1 MHAIHHHHQNQQPQ
15 PAADVAVARRGLL
28 PVLLVAQLM
37 VVLDISATNIALPSL
52 ARDLHISAS
61 NIGWT
66 ITSYTLLFGSLL
78 LLGGRAADLLG
89 RRRVFFTG
97 LTVFTAC
104 SLASALATTAGWLFA
119 ARAGQGLGAAML
131 SPAALSII
139 TSSFQGPAR
148 MKALGAW
155 SAAGA
160 AGGAIGVL
168 MGGVLTQVADWRAI
182 FYINLPVAL
191 LVTLAGRHVVPADPA
206 QAKWRGLDLRGAVV
220 ATISLAALV
229 YGVSQAEVDGWTSSQ
244 TLGSGLAGLAG
255 LLAFAILERRAS
267 TPLLRVGRIR
277 DRAIGGG
284 FALMLVAAAVLF
296 GNFVTLSLYV
306 QGVLGKSPLTA
317 GLSFLPLAL
326 STAAGAHLGARIVGQ
341 FGIRVTMAGAF
352 LVATAG
358 AFFLAGLGAAGSYS
372 ADVLPGMIVVGLG
385 VGALMLCGGL
395 SILTGARPEEA
406 GMLSGLNTTGHEIG
420 GTLGIAAIVTVATAG
435 AGGLGAVGGTGI
447 DHAYLVI
454 GAVAAFGS
462 ILASIVLPSAQSF
475 LPKLQLSPNAMPE
488 H

>member
-1 MHAIHHHHQNQQPQ
+1 MHAINQQN
-15 PAADVAVARRGLL
+15 RGLL

-37 VVLDISATNIALPSL
+37 VVLDISAVNIALPSL
-52 ARDLHISAS
+52 AHDLHIGAS
-61 NIGWT
+61 EIGWT

-89 RRRVFFTG
+89 RRRVFFAG
-97 LTVFTAC
+97 LTVFTAS

-168 MGGVLTQVADWRAI
+168 LGGVLTQVADWRAI

-191 LVTLAGRHVVPADPA
+191 IVALAGRHVVPADSERA
-206 QAKWRGLDLRGAVV
+206 RWRGLDLRGAFV
-220 ATISLAALV
+220 ATASLAAFV
-229 YGVSQAEVDGWTSSQ
+229 YGISQAEVDGWTSARV
-244 TLGSGLAGLAG
+244 LGFGLAGVAG
-255 LLAFAILERRAS
+255 VGAFALLERRAA
-267 TPLLRVGRIR
+267 TPLLRVELLR

-284 FALMLVAAAVLF
+284 FALMLAAAAVLF
-296 GNFVTLSLYV
+296 GNFVITSLYL
-306 QGVLGKSPLTA
+306 QGVLGKGPLET
-317 GLSFLPLAL
+317 GLAFLPLAFA
-326 STAAGAHLGARIVGQ
+326 TATGAQLGAHFVGQ
-341 FGIRVTMAGAF
+341 LGVRRVMAGAF
-352 LVATAG
+352 AVAAAG
-358 AFFLAGLGAAGSYS
+358 AFFLAAVGAHGSYVS
-372 ADVLPGMIVVGLG
+372 DVLPGMIVVGLG
-385 VGALMLCGGL
+385 VGALMASVGL
-395 SILTGARPEEA
+395 SVLGGARKEET

-420 GTLGIAAIVTVATAG
+420 GTLGIAALVTVATAG
-435 AGGLGAVGGTGI
+435 AGSGLGAVGVTGI
-447 DHAYLVI
+447 DRAFLVT
-454 GAVAAFGS
+454 GAVAAVGS
-462 ILASIVLPSAQSF
+462 VLASIVLPSARSF
-475 LPKLQLSPNAMPE
+475 LSKLQLSPNAMPV

>member
-1 MHAIHHHHQNQQPQ
+1 MLAIHRKNQLT
-15 PAADVAVARRGLL
+15 PAEDAGAPRGLL
-28 PVLLVAQLM
+28 AVLLVAQLM

-52 ARDLHISAS
+52 ARDLHISAVDIS
-61 NIGWT
+61 WT

-148 MKALGAW
+148 MNALGAW

-191 LVTLAGRHVVPADPA
+191 LVTLAGRHVIPADPEH
-206 QAKWRGLDLRGAVV
+206 AKWRGLDLRGAVA
-220 ATISLAALV
+220 ATVSLAALV
-229 YGVSQAEVDGWTSSQ
+229 YGISQAELDGWTSAQ

-255 LLAFAILERRAS
+255 LVVFAILERRAS
-267 TPLLRVGRIR
+267 TPLLRVGRMR
-277 DRAIGGG
+277 EPAIGGG
-284 FALMLVAAAVLF
+284 FVLMLIAAAVLF

-306 QGVLGKSPLTA
+306 QGVLGKSPLAA

-326 STAAGAHLGARIVGQ
+326 STAAGAHLGARVVGQ
-341 FGIRVTMAGAF
+341 FGVRVTMAGAF

-372 ADVLPGMIVVGLG
+372 AEVLPGMIVVGLG
-385 VGALMLCGGL
+385 VGALMVCGGL
-395 SILTGARPEEA
+395 SILTGARQEEA

-435 AGGLGAVGGTGI
+435 AGGLGAVGVTGI

-454 GAVAAFGS
+454 GAVAALGS
-462 ILASIVLPSAQSF
+462 ILASLVLPSAQSF
-475 LPKLQLSPNAMPE
+475 LPKLQLSPNAMPG